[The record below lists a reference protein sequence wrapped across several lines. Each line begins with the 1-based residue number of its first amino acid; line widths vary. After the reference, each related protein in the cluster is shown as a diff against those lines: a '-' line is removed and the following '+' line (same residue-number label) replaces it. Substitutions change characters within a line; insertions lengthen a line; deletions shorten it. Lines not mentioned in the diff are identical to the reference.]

1 MHPNPACD
9 VIAAKCG
16 LIPPPSH
23 KRRSGTMIWL
33 NISPAL
39 VLNAKIYP
47 YSPNGYARPIIIN
60 PEQIVYVLS
69 PEPTIAVLRAGH
81 KIQIHP
87 TIATNH

>member
-1 MHPNPACD
+1 M
-9 VIAAKCG
+9 
-16 LIPPPSH
+16 
-23 KRRSGTMIWL
+23 
-33 NISPAL
+33 
-39 VLNAKIYP
+39 
-47 YSPNGYARPIIIN
+47 IN